1 MEHTEPTA
9 PTDRPKRAPLFT
21 AESAAK
27 ARARKAELRKAREAD
42 KSALRALRQYKPSM
56 PDVSDE
62 AARELLP
69 RILTDE
75 IAWRSELL
83 ATVRRCEIALLDSI
97 ERSLYD
103 VSKQTLPQIAGALC
117 KVVDLS
123 DRLVEKAK
131 RLDLSGAGTDQ
142 VSGLFAKAVVLRREL
157 VRRGIMTPEGQ
168 WRAPAGS
175 EGEKGDEAPPSV
187 DASAASE
194 SAPSAGEEGVS

>member
-1 MEHTEPTA
+1 MEPTETPAA
-9 PTDRPKRAPLFT
+9 PQPRPRAPLFT

-42 KSALRALRQYKPSM
+42 KSALRALRQYKPVV

-62 AARELLP
+62 ATRELLP

-103 VSKQTLPQIAGALC
+103 ASKQTLPQIAGALC

-157 VRRGIMTPEGQ
+157 VRRGIMSPDGQ
-168 WRAPAGS
+168 WRAPAG
-175 EGEKGDEAPPSV
+175 EKGDQAPPSV
-187 DASAASE
+187 DASAESE
-194 SAPSAGEEGVS
+194 SAPSAGAEGVS

>member
-1 MEHTEPTA
+1 
-9 PTDRPKRAPLFT
+9 
-21 AESAAK
+21 
-27 ARARKAELRKAREAD
+27 
-42 KSALRALRQYKPSM
+42 M

-157 VRRGIMTPEGQ
+157 VRRGIMTPDGQ
-168 WRAPAGS
+168 WTTPGA
-175 EGEKGDEAPPSV
+175 EGKEATAEAPPSD
-187 DASAASE
+187 DASAAGE
-194 SAPSAGEEGVS
+194 SAPPAGAEGVS